1 MITSGSASTTAYWI
15 ENDEYRSIASGFS
28 YALLSI
34 IGNRLLFNL
43 KEVGER
49 DVIINS
55 GGGQH
60 TTLSDIQFAST
71 PTVDHGGNVESNM
84 HAL

>member
-1 MITSGSASTTAYWI
+1 MTELSAEKSGEL

-34 IGNRLLFNL
+34 IGSRLLFQL
-43 KEVGER
+43 KEIGER

-55 GGGQH
+55 SGGQPI
-60 TTLSDIQFAST
+60 TT
-71 PTVDHGGNVESNM
+71 
-84 HAL
+84 ALTL

>member
-1 MITSGSASTTAYWI
+1 MIASGSASVIAYWI

-34 IGNRLLFNL
+34 IGSRLLFNL

-60 TTLSDIQFAST
+60 TTLSGIRFASALT
-71 PTVDHGGNVESNM
+71 ADHGGNVECNM